1 MPVAIVTGG
10 SRGFGRALVLDLAS
24 DGWGVVFDGRRASDV
39 EHVKNELR
47 DRHDRVTA
55 LAGDVTDPA
64 HREALVRAASALG
77 SLDLLVNNASTLG
90 PTPLARLDAYPLDAF
105 RTVFELNVLA
115 PLALVQLAL
124 PALRASRGT
133 VVALSSDAAI
143 EGYETWGAYGSSK
156 AALDQ
161 LQAVLGA
168 EEHALRVYAFDPGDM
183 RTDMHQAAFAGEN
196 ILDRPLPES
205 VVPRFRAL
213 LDSGAP
219 SGRYRAQEFAT

>member
-39 EHVKNELR
+39 EHVKDELR

-115 PLALVQLAL
+115 PWPSSNSPCPRFALAVGPWSLSPRTRPSRVTRPGEPTDRPRRRSINSKRYSA
-124 PALRASRGT
+124 PRSTRCASTPLTR
-133 VVALSSDAAI
+133 
-143 EGYETWGAYGSSK
+143 
-156 AALDQ
+156 
-161 LQAVLGA
+161 
-168 EEHALRVYAFDPGDM
+168 DM